1 MELTAVKN
9 LSSGGGLKVEY
20 YTITTENIKYGRNKV
35 MDLPENLL
43 VLVHIRL
50 GNYSSYE
57 IVPKEGAVTNLTG
70 SINGFDQ
77 FVKYSI
83 QNNALYLDVNEYNQH
98 TATTWL
104 MILS

>member
-20 YTITTENIKYGRNKV
+20 YTVTTENIEYGKNKI

-43 VLVHIRL
+43 VWVYIRL
-50 GNYSSYE
+50 GYTFSYT
-57 IVPKEGAVTNLTG
+57 IVPKDGNIKGVTGGGVSFSQNIT
-70 SINGFDQ
+70 
-77 FVKYSI
+77 YSI

-104 MILS
+104 MILG